1 MSGFRNKSANELAPY
16 GTKAKKIVNVLP
28 GTSNG
33 EVVTY
38 DTLVNNSV
46 NAATTGDNTHS
57 GTETFTNATGVTT
70 ATITPATSGAG
81 TSFLRP
87 AGRLTTTPIAATA
100 LKSGGV
106 YTLAKAD
113 GITVALPALATATIG
128 TTFKFHVE
136 TTSTSGG
143 YIISTGEAGDVFFG
157 GLYATIAAG
166 SGAAADSEF
175 NIASGTNNTLTL
187 GATTACGLAGGYF
200 EITAVSA
207 TQWAISGTVLGSGA
221 IASNLFTT
229 V

>member
-1 MSGFRNKSANELAPY
+1 MSGLRNKSANELAPY
-16 GTKAKKIVNVLP
+16 GTTPKKIVNVI
-28 GTSNG
+28 GSTEANG
-33 EVVTY
+33 VVTWDQLLTNTANGTY
-38 DTLVNNSV
+38 SGANTFSGVN
-46 NAATTGDNTHS
+46 
-57 GTETFTNATGVTT
+57 TFSNATGVTT

-81 TSFLRP
+81 TSILRP

-113 GITVALPALATATIG
+113 GIAVTLPALSTATIG

-136 TTSTSGG
+136 TTSTSVG
-143 YIISTGEAGDVFFG
+143 YVISTGEAGDVFFG
-157 GLYATIAAG
+157 GLWATIANPD
-166 SGAAADSEF
+166 AANDMEF
-175 NIASGTNNTLTL
+175 NVAATTVNTLTL
-187 GATTACGLAGGYF
+187 GPTTACGLAGGYF

-221 IASNLFTT
+221 IASNLFST